1 MSPPRPVAQ
10 DQWHH
15 QTKSVA
21 TEGETMSRRN
31 SLKMVGTLAALCAL
45 AAGVTATASAASAES
60 DKSRDVVQSGLNDL
74 VGQGFPAALA
84 AVHGRDGRNR
94 NYTAGVGDVETNA
107 KVPVDGQVRIGSNT
121 KTFTA
126 VAVLQLVGEG
136 KIDLAAPI
144 EKYLPNLLRGQ
155 GIDGRNITVHQLLQH
170 TSGLPDY
177 TDTLGADISEFQH
190 TYLDARTLIDRA
202 LAKPATS
209 VPGTAF
215 SYSNTNYIV
224 AGLLLEKVTG
234 RPVMEVI
241 TNRVIKPAGLHHTY
255 YPPVGEERIR
265 ERHAKGYD
273 RATGDKP
280 LRDVDEI
287 DGSWAG
293 AAGQMVSTPTD
304 VNAFFSALLGGKL
317 LPPAQ
322 LAQMRTTVEATGQL
336 PGERYGLGLSSTPL
350 KCGGLMWGH
359 GGDIFGYHTVNG
371 ATDDGRG
378 AALAVTA
385 LPKSLEEV
393 VGTVHVIEDALC
405 K

>member
-1 MSPPRPVAQ
+1 
-10 DQWHH
+10 
-15 QTKSVA
+15 
-21 TEGETMSRRN
+21 MSRRN

-45 AAGVTATASAASAES
+45 AAGVTATASTASAES

-273 RATGDKP
+273 RATGGKP

-371 ATDDGRG
+371 VTDDGRG

>member
-1 MSPPRPVAQ
+1 
-10 DQWHH
+10 
-15 QTKSVA
+15 
-21 TEGETMSRRN
+21 MSRRN
-31 SLKMVGTLAALCAL
+31 SLKTVSTLAALCAL
-45 AAGVTATASAASAES
+45 AAGVTATASTASAES
-60 DKSRDVVQSGLNDL
+60 SRDVVQNGLNDL
-74 VGQGFPAALA
+74 VSQEGFPAALS
-84 AVHGRDGRNR
+84 AVHGPDARNR

-136 KIDLAAPI
+136 KIDLEAPI

-170 TSGLPDY
+170 TSGLPDF
-177 TDTLGADISEFQH
+177 TDTLGADIADFQH
-190 TYLDARTLIDRA
+190 TYLDARTLVDRA
-202 LAKPATS
+202 LAKPANFA
-209 VPGTAF
+209 PGTAF
-215 SYSNTNYIV
+215 GYSNTNYIV

-234 RPVMEVI
+234 RPLGEVI
-241 TNRVIKPAGLHHTY
+241 TNRVIKRADLRHTY
-255 YPPVGEERIR
+255 FPQVGEEQIR
-265 ERHAKGYD
+265 ERHAKGYQ
-273 RATGDKP
+273 RADGDKP
-280 LRDVDEI
+280 LRDVSEI

-336 PGERYGLGLSSTPL
+336 PGERYGLGLTSTPL

-371 ATDDGRG
+371 VTEDGR
-378 AALAVTA
+378 AASLAVTA
-385 LPKSLEEV
+385 LPQSLEDV
-393 VGTVHVIEDALC
+393 VHTVQIVEDALC
-405 K
+405 E